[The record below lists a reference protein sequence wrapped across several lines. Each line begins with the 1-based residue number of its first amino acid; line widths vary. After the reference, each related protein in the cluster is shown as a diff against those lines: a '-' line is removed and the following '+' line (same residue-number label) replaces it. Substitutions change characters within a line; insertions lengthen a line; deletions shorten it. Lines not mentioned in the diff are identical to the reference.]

1 MDNELLRLI
10 LFLAA
15 IGVVNDPPQLQTRM
29 PNHVYVAVRPAG
41 GCQRI
46 QGTVQG
52 QQWFVLSD
60 GIADPVFD
68 NSVDCA
74 LVPAASLPP
83 AHRKRPPGAPCADC
97 CQGQRRACASL
108 SERNGQKQIGR
119 RLHKKPVAFPRC
131 AVQWLSYG
139 EVLQRASAIV
149 AGRCADARKM
159 PAGGSVV
166 SSHPGGRW
174 DVKQV

>member
-15 IGVVNDPPQLQTRM
+15 IGVVNDPQQLQTRM

-60 GIADPVFD
+60 GIADAVFD

-83 AHRKRPPGAPCADC
+83 AHRKRPPGA
-97 CQGQRRACASL
+97 RAPTAAKDSGGRVPVYRSGMAKSKSIVGSTKNPLQFRGVPYRGSRTARNC
-108 SERNGQKQIGR
+108 NGQA
-119 RLHKKPVAFPRC
+119 RL
-131 AVQWLSYG
+131 
-139 EVLQRASAIV
+139 
-149 AGRCADARKM
+149 
-159 PAGGSVV
+159 
-166 SSHPGGRW
+166 
-174 DVKQV
+174 

>member
-83 AHRKRPPGAPCADC
+83 AHRKRPPGA
-97 CQGQRRACASL
+97 RV
-108 SERNGQKQIGR
+108 R
-119 RLHKKPVAFPRC
+119 RLLPRTAAGVCQFIGAEWPKANRSSAPQKTRCISEVCRTVAVVRRGIATGKRDCSRTLCGCKKN
-131 AVQWLSYG
+131 
-139 EVLQRASAIV
+139 
-149 AGRCADARKM
+149 ARR
-159 PAGGSVV
+159 GFRG
-166 SSHPGGRW
+166 
-174 DVKQV
+174 